1 MSRPIVLPALNLVD
15 RWQEC
20 HKANCLLKWRALAF
34 LCSSA
39 GLVARHD
46 GNTEAEQNCV
56 FLFEIAMQHVFFL
69 SNEYAE
75 AA

>member
-1 MSRPIVLPALNLVD
+1 MSIILPDLNLVD

-20 HKANCLLKWRALAF
+20 HRADCLMKWRSLAF

-56 FLFEIAMQHVFFL
+56 LLFEVAMQHVFSL
-69 SNEYAE
+69 SDEFKE